1 MSRRRALLV
10 GLLAVVAAT
19 TWAQSDPAEETAT
32 DGRATLVGAGDR
44 REVRIVPAERE
55 LALLL
60 DQNGPRAVIDLTLDE
75 VDRILELSS
84 VAEQQHDFIDDA
96 AIRSFLVPG
105 LGHYTSGARRPAVA
119 FAAAAAAVDAATL
132 VATYWLLPPAVQ
144 SRNLNYL
151 QSSFETI
158 EGRWKSISASEL
170 VPAAAAT
177 LTGGLLSLTVRL
189 LAARDAEATALEAIE
204 TGTVGFEPLR
214 LGGVAR

>member
-1 MSRRRALLV
+1 MSRPRALIV

-19 TWAQSDPAEETAT
+19 SFAQSDPAKEGAT
-32 DGRATLVGAGDR
+32 DGRAALVAAGDR
-44 REVRIVPAERE
+44 REIRIVPAERE
-55 LALLL
+55 LTLLIEE
-60 DQNGPRAVIDLTLDE
+60 NGPRAVVDLSLDE
-75 VDRILELSS
+75 VDRILELRS

-96 AIRSFLVPG
+96 VIRSFLVPG
-105 LGHYTSGARRPAVA
+105 LGHYTSGARRPAVV
-119 FAAAAAAVDAATL
+119 FAAAAAAVDLATL

-177 LTGGLLSLTVRL
+177 LSGGLLSLTVRL

-204 TGTVGFEPLR
+204 AGTVGFEPLP